1 VANGTGEGK
10 ARRSYRP
17 AVESL
22 DALRLPSGAPQTL
35 PGLAAAY
42 DLFGPASAPTE
53 THAPAVS
60 DATWDTALVDHEIAD
75 AFDAAWQSVQDEDV
89 AAGLA
94 QLDRYLS
101 RTWYRAGVVL
111 QQHDDCSQAVYA
123 TLLLLMGRDRFDE
136 LIGDVGRRGIR
147 NVLNRETHVGP
158 DFFRAVDAV
167 KKRARRARRFQP
179 LDAIDVADTARDD
192 ATRASWRHAL
202 HEAIERTLSQ
212 REAALIDAT
221 LKGETPAEIALRWGV
236 APKTVSNEKTRVIQK
251 LRGVLVG
258 DHPD

>member
-1 VANGTGEGK
+1 MANGTGEGK

-42 DLFGPASAPTE
+42 DLFGPASAPIE

-60 DATWDTALVDHEIAD
+60 DATWDTALVDHELAD
-75 AFDAAWQSVQDEDV
+75 VFDAAWQSVQDEDV

-94 QLDRYLS
+94 QLDRYLN

-123 TLLLLMGRDRFDE
+123 TLLLLMGRGRFDQ
-136 LIGDVGRRGIR
+136 LIGEVGRRGVR

-167 KKRARRARRFQP
+167 KKRAGAHDGSSLSTRSTRRTPPATTRRGRVGVMPCKRPSIGRSASARPR
-179 LDAIDVADTARDD
+179 
-192 ATRASWRHAL
+192 
-202 HEAIERTLSQ
+202 
-212 REAALIDAT
+212 
-221 LKGETPAEIALRWGV
+221 
-236 APKTVSNEKTRVIQK
+236 
-251 LRGVLVG
+251 
-258 DHPD
+258 